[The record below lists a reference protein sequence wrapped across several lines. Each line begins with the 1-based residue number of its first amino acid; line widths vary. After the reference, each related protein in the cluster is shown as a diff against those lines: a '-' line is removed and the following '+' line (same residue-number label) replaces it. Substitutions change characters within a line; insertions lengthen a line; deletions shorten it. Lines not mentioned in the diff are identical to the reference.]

1 MTHGTRLEPHAA
13 DWRAKA
19 RIEQLHREAET
30 TPQPKRPIAKTITFA
45 DQGQDF
51 LEWDLD
57 SKGKV
62 IACRPFQA
70 SIWIGH
76 TVRNH
81 ERITV
86 DSYAVITVDGV
97 PLAIRYPLVQVA
109 PAPVT
114 VSP

>member
-1 MTHGTRLEPHAA
+1 MTHITHSEPHVA
-13 DWRAKA
+13 DSRAKG
-19 RIEQLHREAET
+19 RIEKLHRKAET
-30 TPQPKRPIAKTITFA
+30 APQPKRLAKTIAFA

-57 SKGKV
+57 STGKV
-62 IACRPFQA
+62 VACRPFQA

-86 DSYAVITVDGV
+86 GSYAVITVDGT
-97 PLAIRYPLVQVA
+97 PLAIRYPLERVT
-109 PAPVT
+109 PAPLT
-114 VSP
+114 ISP